1 MPPRK
6 RRVRKKI
13 KGSRHLILILLLVV
27 AGLFFLY
34 RESGKE
40 KAPPEILKPFKA
52 EKTIPPSVPDLPPP
66 VSLPRVAIVMDD
78 LGHSK
83 NKVMTLFNMKQPLT
97 FSVLPLQRYSRW
109 TAEEAHRRG
118 YDVILHIPMEAS
130 IKMKLGKGGLYLNMS
145 NREIKDILET
155 NINSLPFIKGASS
168 HMGSAF
174 TRDKR
179 AMGNVVSVLKDHDLF
194 FLDSVTS
201 ADTVGYTIAKASG
214 AAALRRDVF
223 LDNADDLKEIAHQWE
238 RLLNIAK
245 KEGYA
250 IALAHPRQNTFDF
263 LKKTLKN
270 NNEIS
275 VVPLTDLLVKSNSQ

>member
-6 RRVRKKI
+6 RRVKKNI
-13 KGSRHLILILLLVV
+13 KSSRHLILILLLVL

-40 KAPPEILKPFKA
+40 KPPSEILKPFKA
-52 EKTIPPSVPDLPPP
+52 EKTVPPSVPDLPVP
-66 VSLPRVAIVMDD
+66 VSLPKVAIVMDD

-83 NKVMTLFNMKQPLT
+83 KKVMTLFAMKQPLT

-118 YDVILHIPMEAS
+118 HDVILHIPMEAS
-130 IKMKLGKGGLYLNMS
+130 IKMKLGEGGLYLNMS
-145 NREIKDILET
+145 NSEIIEILET
-155 NINSLPFIKGASS
+155 NINSLPFITGASS

-179 AMGNVVSVLKDHDLF
+179 AMGTVVSVLKDNDLF
-194 FLDSVTS
+194 FLDSVTI
-201 ADTVGYTIAKASG
+201 ADTVGYSMAKASG
-214 AAALRRDVF
+214 IEALRRDVF
-223 LDNADDLKEIAHQWE
+223 LDNIDDLKEIAHQWK
-238 RLLNIAK
+238 RLVTIAK

-250 IALAHPRQNTFDF
+250 IALAHPRKNTFDF
-263 LKKTLKN
+263 LKKTLEN

-275 VVPLTDLLVKSNSQ
+275 VVPLTELFD

>member
-13 KGSRHLILILLLVV
+13 KGSRHLILILLLVL

-40 KAPPEILKPFKA
+40 KAPPEIQKPSKA

-66 VSLPRVAIVMDD
+66 VSLPRVAIVIDD
-78 LGHSK
+78 LGYSK
-83 NKVMTLFNMKQPLT
+83 KKVMTLFDMKQPLT

-130 IKMKLGKGGLYLNMS
+130 TEMKLGKGGLYLHMS
-145 NREIKDILET
+145 NSEIIGTLET
-155 NINSLPFIKGASS
+155 NISSLPFIKGASS

-174 TRDKR
+174 TQDKR
-179 AMGNVVSVLKDHDLF
+179 AMSTVVAVLKDHGLF

-201 ADTVGYTIAKASG
+201 ADTVGYSIAKASG
-214 AAALRRDVF
+214 AAALRRDIF
-223 LDNADDLKEIAHQWE
+223 LDSTDDLKEIAHQWG

-270 NNEIS
+270 NNDIS
-275 VVPLTDLLVKSNSQ
+275 VVPLTELLAERQ